1 MSGEG
6 PTWRSQSPTVGLGIV
21 KDSEVSPTPE
31 TLELALAPCPF
42 CGSNAVRM
50 TSHWRDGK
58 TIGHSAYCYSCGGQG
73 GVGSEEGAKRL
84 WEARASGFKLTDD
97 HEVCDRQLAEATTAQ
112 RQENER
118 LRAALDLALD
128 YAKALLTEPFHSAN
142 RRRLSRALE
151 TTCAA
156 LETACAA
163 LETPACTH
171 DYILGDT
178 GGGQFEYWCCAKC
191 GQPQP
196 ETK

>member
-1 MSGEG
+1 M
-6 PTWRSQSPTVGLGIV
+6 TTL
-21 KDSEVSPTPE
+21 TPQE
-31 TLELALAPCPF
+31 ALAKALHDSGHLNDDSCPVPELHRRD
-42 CGSNAVRM
+42 AIALLAAL
-50 TSHWRDGK
+50 TS
-58 TIGHSAYCYSCGGQG
+58 
-73 GVGSEEGAKRL
+73 VGYALVPVK
-84 WEARASGFKLTDD
+84 EALTF
-97 HEVCDRQLAEATTAQ
+97 AEI
-112 RQENER
+112 ER

-142 RRRLSRALE
+142 RRRLSRD
-151 TTCAA
+151 

-163 LETPACTH
+163 LEAPACPH